1 MKIKK
6 NGQVVNL
13 TESDLNKIVK
23 HSENLDEGIKSFFRK
38 NVGSKLAGIKGL
50 FSGKGYNV
58 NKFVYQLIGS
68 IEELNEELEQK
79 RNEFKKIEEE
89 IYKSKM
95 TSEDW
100 DKLDSH
106 IKMATDIYQYTLNIN
121 KKIVDDLNNI
131 TKENVSQKERD
142 EPQEE
147 NDESQEE
154 NDEAQENSDE

>member
-6 NGQVVNL
+6 NGEIIIL

-38 NVGSKLAGIKGL
+38 NVGAKLAGIKGL

-68 IEELNEELEQK
+68 IEELNEELLQK

-89 IYKSKM
+89 IYNSKM

-147 NDESQEE
+147 NDET
-154 NDEAQENSDE
+154 QENSDE

>member
-38 NVGSKLAGIKGL
+38 NVGSKFAGIKGL

-58 NKFVYQLIGS
+58 TKFVYQLIGS
-68 IEELNEELEQK
+68 INELNEELEEK
-79 RNEFKKIEEE
+79 RKEFEKIEEE
-89 IYKSKM
+89 IYKSNM

-100 DKLDSH
+100 DRLDKH
-106 IKMATDIYQYTLNIN
+106 LKMATDIYKYTLNVN
-121 KKIVDDLNNI
+121 KKIVEDLNKI

-147 NDESQEE
+147 NDESQE
-154 NDEAQENSDE
+154 NSDE